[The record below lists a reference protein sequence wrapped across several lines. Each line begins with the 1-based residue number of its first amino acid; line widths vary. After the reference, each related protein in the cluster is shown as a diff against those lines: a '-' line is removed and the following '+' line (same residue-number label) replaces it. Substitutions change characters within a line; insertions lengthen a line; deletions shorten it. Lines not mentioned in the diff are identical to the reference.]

1 MTLGK
6 LGSTRCNLTGGI
18 IIVQICQLQHVRRV
32 ESDGEGRR
40 GVGVRQVPYGFAV
53 VREGGEERHVDDF
66 VGLAIGVFEFDEAEG
81 WLHAFTWASTGEN
94 RGKTYRDAEAGQKK

>member
-1 MTLGK
+1 MTVGK
-6 LGSTRCNLTGGI
+6 LGSNRCDLTCCI

-32 ESDGEGRR
+32 ESDGEGGG

-53 VREGGEERHVDDF
+53 VGEGGEEGHVDDF

-94 RGKTYRDAEAGQKK
+94 RGKAYRDAEAGQKK